1 LHPDT
6 PEQGISLEELF
17 QKKKMDVDVDRVM
30 AHLKKTAAAEGL
42 AMGDRRK
49 TYNSRLAQ
57 EAGLWAQSLG
67 KGHAFHTAAFHT
79 YFVEGRNIAKKDVVL
94 DLIGAAGLDPAAGEK
109 VIDERTFSGAVD
121 ADWALSRQKQ
131 VTAVPTF
138 IMGLEKLVGAQ
149 PYPVLEKMVSRNMG

>member
-1 LHPDT
+1 MHPDT
-6 PEQGISLEELF
+6 PEQGIPLEELF
-17 QKKKMDVDVDRVM
+17 KKKNMDVDVDQVT

-42 AMGDRRK
+42 AMGDRRR

-67 KGHAFHTAAFHT
+67 KGHAFHTAAFQA
-79 YFVEGRNIAKKDVVL
+79 YFVEGQNLARKEVVM
-94 DLIGAAGLDPAAGEK
+94 DLVRAAGLDPDAGEK
-109 VIDERTFSGAVD
+109 VIDGRTFSKAVD
-121 ADWALSRQKQ
+121 ADWDLSRQKQ

-149 PYPVLEKMVSRNMG
+149 PYPALEKMVSRNMG